1 MKKYMLT
8 FSFLL
13 GISFFA
19 VAQNKNVVVVEK
31 AVEQLRLAMISGD
44 STQLRNLVSDRLSY
58 GHSGGHVDDAAQ
70 FVEKIASGKSD
81 FVTIE
86 LKNQTIDVKNS
97 VAIVRHTL
105 NATTNDGGKPSE
117 VHLLVLMVW
126 QKEKG
131 VWKMIARQAVK
142 QS

>member
-1 MKKYMLT
+1 MKKYIL
-8 FSFLL
+8 FLSFLL

-19 VAQNKNVVVVEK
+19 IAQNKNVAIVEK

-86 LKNQTIDVKNS
+86 LKNQTIDVKNG

>member
-1 MKKYMLT
+1 MKKYIL
-8 FSFLL
+8 FLSFLL

-19 VAQNKNVVVVEK
+19 IAQNKNVVVVEK

-86 LKNQTIDVKNS
+86 LKNQTIDVKNG